1 LQVSIYIFDKLIN
14 IQYAYICE
22 ILTLSIPDDL
32 HEKMKSFKDLKWT
45 QIIREM
51 IERKL
56 KELEEGE
63 YRLYSLTKLQ
73 DAEAAEDLFEF

>member
-1 LQVSIYIFDKLIN
+1 VGN
-14 IQYAYICE
+14 I
-22 ILTLSIPDDL
+22 TLSIPDDL